1 VNVLLSLVRLAGAT
15 QLAIAAANF
24 FLPKKLNYGDSLNR
38 LTPIIREIFIV
49 HSAYIVGVLLLF
61 TALSFAFAPELASGH
76 GLGQFLAGAM
86 AVFWLCRVPAQ
97 LLYYDRAVRR
107 KHRIGDVAFTVA
119 TVFLAGTYS
128 AATIWSGLR

>member
-1 VNVLLSLVRLAGAT
+1 MHVLSSLVRLAGAT

-24 FLPKKLNYGDSLNR
+24 FLPKKLNYRDNLNR
-38 LTPIIREIFIV
+38 VAPIIREIFIV

-61 TALSFAFAPELASGH
+61 AAVSFAFAPELASGH

-86 AVFWLCRVPAQ
+86 AIFWFCRVPVQ

-107 KHRIGDVAFTVA
+107 THRFGDVAFTAA
-119 TVFLAGTYS
+119 TIFLAATYS
-128 AATIWSGLR
+128 AASIGAGPR

>member
-1 VNVLLSLVRLAGAT
+1 MHVLLSLVRLAGAT

-24 FLPKKLNYGDSLNR
+24 FLPKKLNYRDNLNR
-38 LTPIIREIFIV
+38 VAPVIREIFIV

-61 TALSFAFAPELASGH
+61 AAVSFAFAPELASGH

-86 AVFWLCRVPAQ
+86 AIFWLCRVPVQ

-107 KHRIGDVAFTVA
+107 NHRIGDIAFPAA
-119 TVFLAGTYS
+119 TIFLAGTYA